1 MEDKMARKRKRYTAE
16 EKVAALKRHLLE
28 GEEVSKICD
37 ELKIHITAF
46 YDWQKKFFEN
56 GVKAFEQDTRSESTT
71 MRTQIDYLQGKLQKK
86 DNALAELLEEH
97 IALKKSLGEL

>member
-1 MEDKMARKRKRYTAE
+1 MARKRKRYTAE

-56 GVKAFEQDTRSESTT
+56 GVKAFEQDARGESTT
-71 MRTQIDYLQGKLQKK
+71 MRTKIDYLEGKLQKK